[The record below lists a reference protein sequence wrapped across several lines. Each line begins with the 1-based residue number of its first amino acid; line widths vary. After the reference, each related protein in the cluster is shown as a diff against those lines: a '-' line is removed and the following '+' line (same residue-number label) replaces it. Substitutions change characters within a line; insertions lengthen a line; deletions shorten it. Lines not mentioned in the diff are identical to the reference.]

1 MAGILDSK
9 SRVFDTLV
17 TSEGRRQ
24 IASGELQI
32 KFASFTD
39 RQVVYASGTD
49 GYLEDPGRTIYFEAH
64 SDNNDSVIIETDTDG
79 TLMPFKS
86 DEYTAHNGY
95 FFASGSTAQT
105 GSIDL
110 ISKEIMAN
118 AVDSFSRQ
126 MIIGTNP
133 MYPSA
138 FNSSFSVVP
147 NKETFYINDTT
158 PVPSGSLKTQYID
171 DLPSIFQD
179 GRFSNFRNYLFLP
192 PITKRASNMPGD
204 KLGDYSKINATMTR
218 SAFKTSLPKYPQRRF
233 YFDKN
238 SSDSN
243 LIGQIFEQ
251 HGNKLEKLALLELGV
266 YSNNRVSNPESSP
279 SAHYYY
285 AGKLYRDSAGNLIFV
300 NLFILEFA

>member
-39 RQVVYASGTD
+39 RQVVYSSGTD
-49 GYLEDPGRTIYFEAH
+49 GYIEDPGRTIYFEAH
-64 SDNNDSVIIETDTDG
+64 SDNNDSIIIETDADG

-126 MIIGTNP
+126 MIIGTAP
-133 MYPSA
+133 MFPTV
-138 FNSSFSVVP
+138 FNSSFAVVP
-147 NKETFYINDTT
+147 NSATFYINDKT
-158 PVPSGSLKTQYID
+158 PIQSGSLETQYID
-171 DLPSIFQD
+171 DLPAIFQD
-179 GRFSNFRNYLFLP
+179 TRFANFRNYMFLP
-192 PITKRASNMPGD
+192 PTFQSSENSPMQIMGN
-204 KLGDYSKINATMTR
+204 YSPVSSVALNNATAMR
-218 SAFKTSLPKYPQRRF
+218 TSLRSKSQQTI
-233 YFDKN
+233 YFDK
-238 SSDSN
+238 SSPDNN

-251 HGNKLEKLALLELGV
+251 HGDKLEKLAILELG
-266 YSNNRVSNPESSP
+266 SFEEARSS
-279 SAHYYY
+279 HYYY
-285 AGKLYRDSAGNLIFV
+285 VGKLYRDTPGNLTFV
-300 NLFILEFA
+300 NLFVLEFRA